1 MLLDIIKSLEYT
13 TFRTTPWVFFKQ
25 LETRVTDF
33 LTTKRTGHFLFV
45 LVEVG
50 NGHFAGDECV
60 ASCLELLVFA

>member
-1 MLLDIIKSLEYT
+1 M
-13 TFRTTPWVFFKQ
+13 
-25 LETRVTDF
+25 TDF